1 MSSSRYYTSDTIM
14 IAKGH
19 GKGLTRQ
26 RLWLFSRYVSGARFE
41 HCSWH
46 AQVAELVDAL
56 ASGASDLR
64 SWKFESS
71 PGHHNDASWHYDDNG
86 EFVLGSAGLICTNH

>member
-1 MSSSRYYTSDTIM
+1 MSPNGYHKYKTMLLT
-14 IAKGH
+14 KEH

-26 RLWLFSRYVSGARFE
+26 RLWLSSPFHSGDCFE

-56 ASGASDLR
+56 ASGASD
-64 SWKFESS
+64 
-71 PGHHNDASWHYDDNG
+71 H
-86 EFVLGSAGLICTNH
+86 